1 MEGFNNTTHI
11 KKETNAPHPPVY
23 EIWTATD
30 TNYSAT
36 HVAVL
41 TYDHSGPTYGWI
53 STLPH
58 RVRRDTTQQSSL
70 GLRHPTPHT
79 ITVQMNGKSLYT
91 TRNI

>member
-1 MEGFNNTTHI
+1 MGGFNNTIHV

-36 HVAVL
+36 DV
-41 TYDHSGPTYGWI
+41 TYDHSGPMCGWI

-58 RVRRDTTQQSSL
+58 RIRKDTTQQSSL
-70 GLRHPTPHT
+70 GLRHPTLQT
-79 ITVQMNGKSLYT
+79 ITGQMNGKSLYT
-91 TRNI
+91 THNI